1 MAALTPLPLL
11 LQTGDTPSSLLETF
25 TRSLSGVPIAGGVI
39 RNVLLSL
46 FFILIAV
53 ACRRV
58 VLRVVDRRIDDPRA
72 RYRWSK
78 TSAYVT
84 FAASAVFV
92 ITIWLEAGTQLGTFL
107 GLVGAGLA
115 IALKDPVSDLAGWV
129 FILWRR
135 PFDLGDRIQV
145 GTHAGDVVDVR
156 LFQFTILEIGNWVAA
171 DQSTGRIIHV
181 PNARVFTEPLANY
194 TSQFEF
200 LWTEIPVLITFES
213 DWRKAKTILQDLV
226 SEQASGV
233 SDEAERALR
242 QASRKF
248 FIYYQKLTP
257 MVYTAVEDSGVLLTI
272 RYLCK
277 PRQRR
282 GTAQALW
289 EGILDAF
296 AAEPDIELAYPTY
309 RGIVDPGGARSPLDY
324 APGGRGPSSPPDAAG
339 SGEAM
344 PPSVP

>member
-1 MAALTPLPLL
+1 MSALTTLLPLL
-11 LQTGDTPSSLLETF
+11 QDGDAPSSLLDTF
-25 TRSLSGVPIAGGVI
+25 TRSLGSVPFGGGVV
-39 RNVLLSL
+39 RNLLLSV
-46 FFILIAV
+46 FFILVAV

-58 VLRVVDRRIDDPRA
+58 ILRVVDRRIDDPRA

-78 TSAYVT
+78 SSAYVT
-84 FAASAVFV
+84 FAAVAVV
-92 ITIWLEAGTQLGTFL
+92 VVAIWLEAGTQLGTFL

-145 GTHAGDVVDVR
+145 GSHAGDVVDVR

-200 LWTEIPVLITFES
+200 LWTAIPVLVTFES
-213 DWRKAKTILQDLV
+213 DWKKAKNILHELV
-226 SEQASGV
+226 SAQGAGV
-233 SDEAERALR
+233 SEEAERALR

-257 MVYTAVEDSGVLLTI
+257 VVYTAVEDSGVLLTI

-289 EGILDAF
+289 EAILDAF
-296 AAEPDIELAYPTY
+296 AAEPDIDLAYPTY
-309 RGIVDPGGARSPLDY
+309 RAFTQPGEERPAA
-324 APGGRGPSSPPDAAG
+324 APP
-339 SGEAM
+339 
-344 PPSVP
+344 PPS